1 MNKNDMTA
9 GEDSAQTIKPYS
21 RLVSLPIRPEHIFH
35 FPLGLPAFEDF
46 KNYVFTIKPD
56 TRPFMFM
63 NAIEPAG
70 LSFVCVD
77 PFLVHPR
84 YAPRIG
90 AADQEFLRVSSL
102 EDILLLSIVTV
113 RPDVRET
120 TVNLQGPL
128 AINMKTSVNKQIICF
143 FLPVSHELAIKIAH
157 ACVGLSCIKQC
168 IQFSIVFQFINIAR
182 CRCIILTRCLCRR
195 CRYSRRYLCGVLLC
209 FCEFA
214 LRLYLLRQ

>member
-1 MNKNDMTA
+1 MNTNEKLA
-9 GEDSAQTIKPYS
+9 SEEDVLTIKPYS

-56 TRPFMFM
+56 TSPFMFM

-70 LSFVCVD
+70 LTFVCVD

-90 AADQEFLRVSSL
+90 LADQEFLHATRP

-120 TVNLQGPL
+120 TANLQGPL
-128 AINMKTSVNKQIICF
+128 AINMKTSMGKQIICEGQSY
-143 FLPVSHELAIKIAH
+143 PVRHRIWDVIETM
-157 ACVGLSCIKQC
+157 
-168 IQFSIVFQFINIAR
+168 R
-182 CRCIILTRCLCRR
+182 TREDAGEVRR
-195 CRYSRRYLCGVLLC
+195 QKV
-209 FCEFA
+209 A
-214 LRLYLLRQ
+214 VH

>member
-1 MNKNDMTA
+1 MNKNEKTA
-9 GEDSAQTIKPYS
+9 SDDSAQTIKPYS

-56 TRPFMFM
+56 TRPFLFM

-70 LSFVCVD
+70 LSVVCVD
-77 PFLVHPR
+77 PFLVHAR

-90 AADQEFLRVSSL
+90 AADQEFLRASSM

-128 AINMKTSVNKQIICF
+128 AINMKTSIGKQIICEGQSY
-143 FLPVSHELAIKIAH
+143 PVRHRIWDAIETMRTQA
-157 ACVGLSCIKQC
+157 AP
-168 IQFSIVFQFINIAR
+168 R
-182 CRCIILTRCLCRR
+182 ERR
-195 CRYSRRYLCGVLLC
+195 PAAVHS
-209 FCEFA
+209 
-214 LRLYLLRQ
+214 

>member
-1 MNKNDMTA
+1 MNKNEQTT
-9 GEDSAQTIKPYS
+9 GEDSALTIKPYS

-46 KNYVFTIKPD
+46 KNYVFTMKPD
-56 TRPFMFM
+56 TRPFMYM
-63 NAIEPAG
+63 SAIEPAG

-90 AADQEFLRVSSL
+90 PADQEFLRASNM

-113 RPDVRET
+113 RPTVQET

-128 AINMKTSVNKQIICF
+128 AINMKTSIGKQIICEGQSY
-143 FLPVSHELAIKIAH
+143 PVRHRIWDAVEAMRAKEESR
-157 ACVGLSCIKQC
+157 G
-168 IQFSIVFQFINIAR
+168 AR
-182 CRCIILTRCLCRR
+182 
-195 CRYSRRYLCGVLLC
+195 
-209 FCEFA
+209 
-214 LRLYLLRQ
+214 RQQAVCN

>member
-1 MNKNDMTA
+1 MNKNEQKA
-9 GEDSAQTIKPYS
+9 GEDSALTIKPYS

-63 NAIEPAG
+63 NAVEPAG

-77 PFLVHPR
+77 PFLVHPN

-90 AADQEFLRVSSL
+90 LADQEFLRASHT

-113 RPDVRET
+113 RPEVQET
-120 TVNLQGPL
+120 TANLQGPL
-128 AINMKTSVNKQIICF
+128 AINIRSSIGKQIICEGQSY
-143 FLPVSHELAIKIAH
+143 PVRHRIWDAIENMRTNEAP
-157 ACVGLSCIKQC
+157 
-168 IQFSIVFQFINIAR
+168 R
-182 CRCIILTRCLCRR
+182 ETR
-195 CRYSRRYLCGVLLC
+195 
-209 FCEFA
+209 
-214 LRLYLLRQ
+214 RQQAAAYR

>member
-1 MNKNDMTA
+1 MNKNEKTA
-9 GEDSAQTIKPYS
+9 SDDSAQTIKPYS

-56 TRPFMFM
+56 TRPFLFM

-77 PFLVHPR
+77 PFLVHAR

-90 AADQEFLRVSSL
+90 AADQEFLRASSM

-128 AINMKTSVNKQIICF
+128 AINMKTSIGKQIICEGQSY
-143 FLPVSHELAIKIAH
+143 PVRHRIWDAIETMRTQA
-157 ACVGLSCIKQC
+157 AP
-168 IQFSIVFQFINIAR
+168 R
-182 CRCIILTRCLCRR
+182 ERR
-195 CRYSRRYLCGVLLC
+195 PAAVHS
-209 FCEFA
+209 
-214 LRLYLLRQ
+214 

>member
-1 MNKNDMTA
+1 MAASNHNQERDEMNMSEQKAN
-9 GEDSAQTIKPYS
+9 GDSAQTIKPYA

-46 KNYVFTIKPD
+46 KNYVFTLKPD

-90 AADQEFLRVSSL
+90 AADLEFLRVSSM
-102 EDILLLSIVTV
+102 EDILLMGIVTV
-113 RPDVRET
+113 RPDVRDT

-128 AINMKTSVNKQIICF
+128 AINMKTSIGKQVICDGQTYS
-143 FLPVSHELAIKIAH
+143 VRHRIWDAIETMRTHETLRGRRSAAT
-157 ACVGLSCIKQC
+157 
-168 IQFSIVFQFINIAR
+168 
-182 CRCIILTRCLCRR
+182 CR
-195 CRYSRRYLCGVLLC
+195 
-209 FCEFA
+209 
-214 LRLYLLRQ
+214 

>member
-1 MNKNDMTA
+1 MNKNEKTA
-9 GEDSAQTIKPYS
+9 SDDSAQTIKPYS

-56 TRPFMFM
+56 TRPFLFM

-77 PFLVHPR
+77 PFLVHAR

-90 AADQEFLRVSSL
+90 AADQEFLRASSM

-128 AINMKTSVNKQIICF
+128 AINMKTSIGKQIICEGQSY
-143 FLPVSHELAIKIAH
+143 PMRHRIWDAIETMRTQA
-157 ACVGLSCIKQC
+157 AP
-168 IQFSIVFQFINIAR
+168 R
-182 CRCIILTRCLCRR
+182 ERR
-195 CRYSRRYLCGVLLC
+195 PAAVHS
-209 FCEFA
+209 
-214 LRLYLLRQ
+214 

>member
-128 AINMKTSVNKQIICF
+128 AINMKTSVGKQIICEGQTY
-143 FLPVSHELAIKIAH
+143 PVRHRVWEAMEAMRPPM
-157 ACVGLSCIKQC
+157 A
-168 IQFSIVFQFINIAR
+168 AR
-182 CRCIILTRCLCRR
+182 ERR
-195 CRYSRRYLCGVLLC
+195 ATAVPN
-209 FCEFA
+209 
-214 LRLYLLRQ
+214 

>member
-1 MNKNDMTA
+1 MNKNEPKA
-9 GEDSAQTIKPYS
+9 GEDSALTIKPYS

-63 NAIEPAG
+63 NAVEPAG

-77 PFLVHPR
+77 PFLVHPN

-90 AADQEFLRVSSL
+90 PADQEFLRASHT

-113 RPDVRET
+113 RPEVQET
-120 TVNLQGPL
+120 TANLQGPL
-128 AINMKTSVNKQIICF
+128 AINIRSSIGKQIICEGQSY
-143 FLPVSHELAIKIAH
+143 PVRHRIWDAIENMRTHEAPREVRRQQAA
-157 ACVGLSCIKQC
+157 AC
-168 IQFSIVFQFINIAR
+168 R
-182 CRCIILTRCLCRR
+182 
-195 CRYSRRYLCGVLLC
+195 
-209 FCEFA
+209 
-214 LRLYLLRQ
+214 

>member
-1 MNKNDMTA
+1 MNKNEPKA
-9 GEDSAQTIKPYS
+9 GEDSALTIKPYS

-63 NAIEPAG
+63 NAVEPAG

-77 PFLVHPR
+77 PFLVHPN

-90 AADQEFLRVSSL
+90 PADQEFLRASHT

-113 RPDVRET
+113 RPEVQET
-120 TVNLQGPL
+120 TANLQGPL
-128 AINMKTSVNKQIICF
+128 AINIRSSIGKQIICEGQSY
-143 FLPVSHELAIKIAH
+143 PVRHRIWDAIENMRTHEAPREARRPQAA
-157 ACVGLSCIKQC
+157 AC
-168 IQFSIVFQFINIAR
+168 R
-182 CRCIILTRCLCRR
+182 
-195 CRYSRRYLCGVLLC
+195 
-209 FCEFA
+209 
-214 LRLYLLRQ
+214 